1 MGNVLHSQYEHR
13 RALDSHKMALE
24 IYIKSFKDD
33 VRIVVNFRN
42 MGILYFSKS
51 EIVIP

>member
-1 MGNVLHSQYEHR
+1 
-13 RALDSHKMALE
+13 MALE
-24 IYIKSFKDD
+24 IYKELQDD

-42 MGILYFSKS
+42 LGILYFSKS